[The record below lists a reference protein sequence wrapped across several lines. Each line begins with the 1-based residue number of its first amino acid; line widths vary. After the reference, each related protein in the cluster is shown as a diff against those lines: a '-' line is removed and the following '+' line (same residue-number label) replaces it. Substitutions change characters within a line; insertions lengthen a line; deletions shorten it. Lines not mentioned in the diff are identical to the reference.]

1 MTILVEDIWFLQIRS
16 EFCFPDF
23 WKPLNSLVL
32 MQAMGEITKLMEE
45 KNVIIRQKKQLQ
57 QEMICLGRKPIWS
70 SCESLGIV
78 FVFLT

>member
-1 MTILVEDIWFLQIRS
+1 
-16 EFCFPDF
+16 
-23 WKPLNSLVL
+23 

-70 SCESLGIV
+70 GCESLGIA
-78 FVFLT
+78 FGFLT